1 MTMNRIESIRN
12 RLIETLAAQSVEI
25 RDDSYLHAG
34 HAGAASGG
42 GHFAVTIISDKFKGH
57 SLIERHRM
65 VYSALDDM
73 MQRDIHALSIETH
86 TLEERS

>member
-25 RDDSYLHAG
+25 RDDSHLHAG